1 MSTLTAAPFLFDG
14 IMWIICLDVLSLPQI
29 IIPQKQVGRNSDIYV
44 TMVSYTTQVSSH
56 LTKKDCLLKHWLPY
70 SFSLSPPGG
79 QQGLVCGDGGDHRG
93 DGEPRGRDP
102 AWAQPA
108 WAHQAEVLASQ
119 FCLLF
124 PFKNILG
131 FLHFALAHQA
141 EVLKSLCLIC
151 LLTSFTLESNQ
162 IN

>member
-14 IMWIICLDVLSLPQI
+14 LMWIICLDVLSLPQI

-56 LTKKDCLLKHWLPY
+56 LTKKDCLLTHWLPY

-119 FCLLF
+119 FYLLF
-124 PFKNILG
+124 QCKTILH
-131 FLHFALAHQA
+131 FLHFALVH
-141 EVLKSLCLIC
+141 
-151 LLTSFTLESNQ
+151 
-162 IN
+162 

>member
-1 MSTLTAAPFLFDG
+1 
-14 IMWIICLDVLSLPQI
+14 MWIICFDVFSLPQI

-124 PFKNILG
+124 QFKNTLDFYILLWSIKQK
-131 FLHFALAHQA
+131 FCASYLPLSH
-141 EVLKSLCLIC
+141 
-151 LLTSFTLESNQ
+151 
-162 IN
+162 